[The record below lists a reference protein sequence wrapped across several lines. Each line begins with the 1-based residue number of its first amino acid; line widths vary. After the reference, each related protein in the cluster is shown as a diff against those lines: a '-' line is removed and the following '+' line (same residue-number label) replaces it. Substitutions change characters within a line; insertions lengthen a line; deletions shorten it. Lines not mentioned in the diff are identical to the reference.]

1 MEKLVKNITAILI
14 TIFMLTSTAYAGYT
28 LSNGQTVTWTG
39 GNNIVVTDSS
49 GKVVY
54 SGAGVRSGD
63 HLIPPTLVSSNGTIT
78 ATITSN
84 DDNDM
89 NGTITVTPSYSIGG
103 TNYYYTGS
111 DSTLVTVNSSGQYGT
126 VSAERNGDRVIPTS
140 YNTDP
145 QMAAAINAAIN
156 ATGGWYN
163 NSENIGIQYNG
174 NNTNILNGTNLG
186 NANIVGTAQVQIKMP
201 DGTTELVPAVDFEG
215 GWASSGAYV
224 IPYSQLTPDEITQ
237 LKKSGA
243 AYDDK
248 TGVFIM
254 QFTKE
259 QQQFSSGVTWQ
270 PLVGQVLTNMGFI
283 DNSVETYFQQQ
294 GIDYE
299 GITISELA
307 PGSEIMNKL
316 YSYLNQL
323 YEENPDAMW
332 TATVNQDLIN
342 YIKNNDPTGFTDLF
356 LNYATHSGV
365 ATLVLPGDNSG
376 TSSSTSTGTSTGTS
390 SSSST
395 TTGISIDNPP
405 EQNTADDVHGT
416 ITINKTPNFVFTEY
430 HKDANGYPAYMDITI
445 KWQNIQIGHI
455 MDTPGG
461 KTEIRSNAIV
471 SNVVAFHN
479 IHRYTNYALPS
490 DNYETEYPVE
500 QNLDLAHNQATFR
513 FMYRKAGQTDST
525 LYFKLYLNGT
535 DKYFCVYVNIPV
547 NGFTTTFFNDG
558 KDHSN
563 YGFDTSNPNYKQ
575 TTIQTETI
583 TF

>member
-1 MEKLVKNITAILI
+1 VYKRQD
-14 TIFMLTSTAYAGYT
+14 YT
-28 LSNGQTVTWTG
+28 
-39 GNNIVVTDSS
+39 
-49 GKVVY
+49 
-54 SGAGVRSGD
+54 
-63 HLIPPTLVSSNGTIT
+63 
-78 ATITSN
+78 
-84 DDNDM
+84 
-89 NGTITVTPSYSIGG
+89 
-103 TNYYYTGS
+103 
-111 DSTLVTVNSSGQYGT
+111 
-126 VSAERNGDRVIPTS
+126 
-140 YNTDP
+140 
-145 QMAAAINAAIN
+145 
-156 ATGGWYN
+156 
-163 NSENIGIQYNG
+163 
-174 NNTNILNGTNLG
+174 
-186 NANIVGTAQVQIKMP
+186 
-201 DGTTELVPAVDFEG
+201 
-215 GWASSGAYV
+215 
-224 IPYSQLTPDEITQ
+224 
-237 LKKSGA
+237 
-243 AYDDK
+243 
-248 TGVFIM
+248 
-254 QFTKE
+254 
-259 QQQFSSGVTWQ
+259 
-270 PLVGQVLTNMGFI
+270 
-283 DNSVETYFQQQ
+283 
-294 GIDYE
+294 

-307 PGSEIMNKL
+307 PGSEIMK
-316 YSYLNQL
+316 QL
-323 YEENPDAMW
+323 
-332 TATVNQDLIN
+332 
-342 YIKNNDPTGFTDLF
+342 KNAFDNALNDPNVVAALQNDTLVDYLKNASGTDFANLF

-376 TSSSTSTGTSTGTS
+376 TSTSTTTGTS
-390 SSSST
+390 SGSSGTTSSGSGST
-395 TTGISIDNPP
+395 TTGTGISIDNPP

-461 KTEIRSNAIV
+461 KTEIRTNAIV

-563 YGFDTSNPNYKQ
+563 YGFDTSNPNYQQ